1 MDEEKET
8 FETALGKL
16 ERLVSGMESGRQGM
30 DEMLRSFEEGRRLV
44 KFCTDELASVKT
56 RIEKVVK
63 AADGTAAR
71 VEEASF
77 A

>member
-1 MDEEKET
+1 MDEQKTT
-8 FETALGKL
+8 FETALGRL
-16 ERLVSGMESGRQGM
+16 EQLVAGMESGKEGL
-30 DEMLRSFEEGRRLV
+30 DGMLRSFEEGRTLV
-44 KFCTDELASVKT
+44 KFCTDELARVKS

-63 AADGTAAR
+63 AADGTAAG